1 MAQIAADHVPE
12 IIRTDDSVTPESI
25 PQTTPEGT
33 DDIDS
38 HIELSNITNTI
49 NNNSLVSVG
58 ENEITQNSND
68 NPTINVR
75 TDAGNEDI
83 TPPSLPNIS
92 ESKADTDSRTITE
105 ASDSEVK
112 ILDAKST
119 TNDNL
124 SSKVTPSVCKI
135 CGNNA
140 TLAKKKNERNVLACH
155 ECGHLVHFHCTRAP
169 SYILYTYSTTG
180 KRFICETCVKLPDAY
195 SQSTSTT
202 TVTPNITTPVTDD
215 ARMDK
220 IEGKVDLIMDLLQK
234 YNIPSIADVVQ
245 TAMER
250 IEKLPQQ
257 QPEIVVNNASDQ
269 KWEKKVEVLEEE
281 VRALHSSERLLLDSI
296 REKDSEIST

>member
-1 MAQIAADHVPE
+1 MASSQRDYFF
-12 IIRTDDSVTPESI
+12 
-25 PQTTPEGT
+25 
-33 DDIDS
+33 
-38 HIELSNITNTI
+38 
-49 NNNSLVSVG
+49 
-58 ENEITQNSND
+58 
-68 NPTINVR
+68 
-75 TDAGNEDI
+75 
-83 TPPSLPNIS
+83 

-124 SSKVTPSVCKI
+124 SSKVTPSVRKI

-245 TAMER
+245 TAM
-250 IEKLPQQ
+250 
-257 QPEIVVNNASDQ
+257 
-269 KWEKKVEVLEEE
+269 
-281 VRALHSSERLLLDSI
+281 
-296 REKDSEIST
+296 